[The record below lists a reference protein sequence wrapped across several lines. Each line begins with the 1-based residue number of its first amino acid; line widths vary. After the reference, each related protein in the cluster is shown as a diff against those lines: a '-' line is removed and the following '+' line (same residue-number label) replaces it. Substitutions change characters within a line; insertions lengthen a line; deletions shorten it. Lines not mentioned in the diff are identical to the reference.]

1 MDVERKCERVNLKY
15 AIKYD
20 VTFEIDLFF
29 PNILSKVRLHFKSKK
44 KNTRS
49 YYRICLLAVT
59 TVRVSSHTFFIDF
72 VMF

>member
-1 MDVERKCERVNLKY
+1 METKGEWIEWIKSETKRKCERVNLKY

-49 YYRICLLAVT
+49 YYRIC
-59 TVRVSSHTFFIDF
+59 RSDYG
-72 VMF
+72 